1 MTQEIPPLNKK
12 NTCSFVYSNGDKILF
27 EPLFGYA
34 QYVPLPDSKRKI
46 YNLSELTTEELGKNV
61 KEVLANSRVL
71 DRSEINDFFDNDR
84 IEKEDLDCENIMIRL
99 FEKKNKAD
107 LFKNLMQVLVCV
119 RDESIFSFRPTKH
132 DRSDCY
138 SGITPGMGPE
148 IIKISL
154 NSSDEDIG
162 DALKL
167 AFIRCTGVGAFE
179 FHKKLRELGWE

>member
-1 MTQEIPPLNKK
+1 MTNSVPSLDK
-12 NTCSFVYSNGDKILF
+12 NNRSSTILCNGEFILF

-46 YNLSELTTEELGKNV
+46 YNLSELTTVELGQNV

-84 IEKEDLDCENIMIRL
+84 IEKCVKESEDIMIKL
-99 FEKKNKAD
+99 AHKKNKTI
-107 LFKNLMQVLVCV
+107 FYKNMMQIPTAL
-119 RDESIFSFRPTKH
+119 DSNIISFRPTKH
-132 DRSDCY
+132 DRADYY
-138 SGITPGMGPE
+138 SGINPGSGSE
-148 IIKISL
+148 IVKLSL

-162 DALKL
+162 NALKL
-167 AFIRCTGVGAFE
+167 AFTRCTGVGAFE

>member
-1 MTQEIPPLNKK
+1 MTSSVPSLDK
-12 NTCSFVYSNGDKILF
+12 NNRTANVYSNGDKILF

-84 IEKEDLDCENIMIRL
+84 IEKEDLECLEIMIKL
-99 FEKKNKAD
+99 FGKRNKAS
-107 LFKNLMQVLVCV
+107 LYKSLMKCPLHLQKGIL
-119 RDESIFSFRPTKH
+119 SMRPTKH
-132 DRSDCY
+132 DRSEWY
-138 SGITPGMGPE
+138 SGLSINDKELVYIP
-148 IIKISL
+148 L

-162 DALKL
+162 NALKL
-167 AFIRCTGVGAFE
+167 AFTRCTGVGAFE